1 MLGFIFDVIR
11 FTITMLILVPLVL
24 ILFPLGMA

>member
-1 MLGFIFDVIR
+1 MLSFIVDVIR

>member
-1 MLGFIFDVIR
+1 MLGFIADVIR

>member
-1 MLGFIFDVIR
+1 MLGFIVEVIR

-24 ILFPLGMA
+24 VLFPLGMA